1 MKKLAMITALVL
13 LILQLPAQKYVT
25 KSGNIS
31 FYSSAPLEDIEA
43 HNRQVNAA
51 LDTGTGDLVFKVLIR
66 SFQFEKALMQEHF
79 NENYLESHKFPTA
92 TFKGKITN
100 LDDMAL
106 DQDGTYEAKVEGDL
120 TIHGVTRPVSETG
133 TFTVREGMINGK
145 AEFDVLVEDYDIKIP
160 KTVINNIAESIRISV
175 DVELEPVG
183 S

>member
-1 MKKLAMITALVL
+1 MIIASVL

-79 NENYLESHKFPTA
+79 NENYMESHKFPTA
-92 TFKGKITN
+92 TFKGRITN
-100 LDDMAL
+100 LNDIDF
-106 DQDGTYEAKVEGDL
+106 DQNGTYETTIDGDL
-120 TIHGVTRPVSETG
+120 TIHGVTRPVSKTG
-133 TFTVREGMINGK
+133 TFTVKDGRISGK
-145 AEFDVLVEDYDIKIP
+145 AEFDVLVKDYDIKIP